1 MKAAELGTQ
10 YFYIY
15 VIDIWYFMTV
25 PWFWRVLFILHAL
38 LLGLSGPMIWNKKIS
53 QVPQSYI
60 MNHSRTECILQEGF
74 SLQSHALLWIRG
86 NGNLFCTRSNSCL
99 GPRHIFIEIG
109 TCWLVLI
116 GLIHYSCCFQI
127 CFCKCKVSTG

>member
-1 MKAAELGTQ
+1 MLAQEVDNKVNVGQAHANTSEAANDLDAAKVAAMKAAELGTQ

-53 QVPQSYI
+53 QVP
-60 MNHSRTECILQEGF
+60 
-74 SLQSHALLWIRG
+74 
-86 NGNLFCTRSNSCL
+86 
-99 GPRHIFIEIG
+99 
-109 TCWLVLI
+109 
-116 GLIHYSCCFQI
+116 
-127 CFCKCKVSTG
+127 